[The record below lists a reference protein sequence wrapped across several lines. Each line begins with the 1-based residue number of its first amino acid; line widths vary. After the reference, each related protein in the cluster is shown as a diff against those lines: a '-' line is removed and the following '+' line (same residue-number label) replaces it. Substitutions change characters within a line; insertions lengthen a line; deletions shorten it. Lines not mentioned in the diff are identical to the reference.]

1 MDLNLLCNVLKKK
14 RKENNIKRG
23 WYECIF
29 NVYSDLD

>member
-1 MDLNLLCNVLKKK
+1 MDLNLLCNVLKK